1 MKIHFTKYQGTG
13 NDFIIIDNRAPQSAG
28 GGAKARGK
36 DKLLNPDNP
45 KLWARLCD
53 RRFGIGADGL
63 MLLQNKKGYD
73 FEMYY
78 VNADGRPTSMC
89 GNGGRCITH
98 FAKSLGV
105 FNGNKARFIAI
116 DGPHEATIKGSTVKL
131 KMKDVDK
138 IEGEVKAKRGESK
151 NVRPSALGEGTD
163 GAINGACVL
172 NTGSPHYVTFV
183 NDAMKTDVFAE
194 GRAIR
199 NSKAFKEEGINVNF
213 VQLNKGKAPVLRTY
227 ERGVEDETLSCGTG
241 TVATALVLAANGKAT
256 AKDHCDIKTMGGNLR
271 VWFKQ
276 SSGQNNVKFTNVYL
290 EGPATFVYSGE
301 VEV

>member
-1 MKIHFTKYQGTG
+1 MKIHFSKYQGTG
-13 NDFIIIDNRAPQSAG
+13 NDFIIIDNRA
-28 GGAKARGK
+28 K
-36 DKLLNPDNP
+36 KLKENNYA
-45 KLWARLCD
+45 LWKKLCD

-98 FAKSLGV
+98 FAKSLNV
-105 FNGNKARFIAI
+105 FKGNKARFIAI
-116 DGPHEATIKGSTVKL
+116 DGPHEATIKGNVVKL
-131 KMKDVDK
+131 KMKDVDEIKTTIEAEDK
-138 IEGEVKAKRGESK
+138 IKGWEIKMGKPSPRGEG
-151 NVRPSALGEGTD
+151 VD
-163 GAINGACVL
+163 GAIKGACIL

-183 NDAMKTDVFAE
+183 GDAMKTDVYAE
-194 GRAIR
+194 GKAIR
-199 NSKAFKEEGINVNF
+199 NSKAFKKEGINVNF

-241 TVATALVLAANGKAT
+241 TVATALVLAAKGKAT
-256 AKDHCDIKTMGGNLR
+256 AKDHCDIKTMGGDLR

-276 SSGQNNVKFTNVYL
+276 GSGQKSVDSGQSKNSFTDVYL